1 MSPRELLSREWRD
14 LASRHHCETSSTQAL
29 LDELLRAYCEP
40 IRQYHTIE
48 HIASLLR
55 QLDDHGRAVVDR
67 DAVALAILFHDV
79 VYDPRQRD
87 NEEKSAALAR
97 GRLALLGFPDDV
109 VNKVEHYI
117 HATKHAQ
124 DFETSDRDLSLLL
137 DLDLSTLAVA
147 PAEYRAYADAIRRE
161 YRHVPD
167 ELYRAGRRRVL
178 EGFLARDRIYRTD
191 ELRALW
197 EEPAR
202 ANIAGEMAD
211 LA

>member
-1 MSPRELLSREWRD
+1 
-14 LASRHHCETSSTQAL
+14 
-29 LDELLRAYCEP
+29 
-40 IRQYHTIE
+40 
-48 HIASLLR
+48 
-55 QLDDHGRAVVDR
+55 
-67 DAVALAILFHDV
+67 LAILFHDV
-79 VYDPRQRD
+79 IYDPRRSD

-97 GRLALLGFPDDV
+97 TRLALLGLSDDV
-109 VNKVEHYI
+109 VAKVEHWI
-117 HATKHAQ
+117 HATKHVQ
-124 DFETSDRDLSLLL
+124 DFKTSDRDLSVLL

-147 PAEYRAYADAIRRE
+147 SAEYRAYADAIRRE

-191 ELRALW
+191 ELHELW

>member
-1 MSPRELLSREWRD
+1 MSPSELLSHVWRD
-14 LASRHHCETSSTQAL
+14 LASRHHCEPSRAQEL
-29 LDELLRAYCEP
+29 LNELLRAYSEAN
-40 IRQYHTIE
+40 RHYHTTG

-55 QLDDHGRAVVDR
+55 QLDDLGQAVVDR
-67 DAVALAILFHDV
+67 DAVILAILFHDV
-79 VYDPRQRD
+79 IYDPRRSD

-97 GRLALLGFPDDV
+97 ARLAPLGLPDEV
-109 VNKVEHYI
+109 VAKVEHWI

-124 DFETSDRDLSLLL
+124 DFKTSDRDLSVLL

-147 PAEYRAYADAIRRE
+147 PAEYRGYADAIRRE

-191 ELRALW
+191 ELHALW

-202 ANIAGEMAD
+202 ANIAGEMAE

>member
-1 MSPRELLSREWRD
+1 MSASELLSQVWRD
-14 LASRHHCETSSTQAL
+14 LASRRHCEPARAQ
-29 LDELLRAYCEP
+29 ELLHELLGAYSEP
-40 IRQYHTIE
+40 NRHYHTTE

-55 QLDDHGRAVVDR
+55 QLDDLGQAVVDR
-67 DAVALAILFHDV
+67 DAAILAILFHDV
-79 VYDPRQRD
+79 IYDSRRSD

-97 GRLALLGFPDDV
+97 TRLAMLGLPDEV
-109 VNKVEHYI
+109 VAKVEHWI

-124 DFETSDRDLSLLL
+124 DFKTSDRDLSLLL

-191 ELRALW
+191 ELHALW

>member
-1 MSPRELLSREWRD
+1 MSPSELLSQVWRD
-14 LASRHHCETSSTQAL
+14 LASRHHCEPVRAQEL
-29 LDELLRAYCEP
+29 LDELLGAYSESN
-40 IRQYHTIE
+40 RHYHTTE

-55 QLDDHGRAVVDR
+55 QLHNLGQAVVDR
-67 DAVALAILFHDV
+67 DTVILAILFHDV
-79 VYDPRQRD
+79 IYDPRRSD

-97 GRLALLGFPDDV
+97 TRLALMGLPDELAT
-109 VNKVEHYI
+109 KVEHWI
-117 HATKHAQ
+117 HATKHAA
-124 DFETSDRDLSLLL
+124 DFKTCDRDLLVLL
-137 DLDLSTLAVA
+137 DLDLSTLAA
-147 PAEYRAYADAIRRE
+147 AHAEYRIYADAIRRE

-191 ELRALW
+191 ELHALW

>member
-1 MSPRELLSREWRD
+1 MSASELLSQVWRD
-14 LASRHHCETSSTQAL
+14 LASRRHCEPSRAQ
-29 LDELLRAYCEP
+29 ELLHELLGAYSEP
-40 IRQYHTIE
+40 NRHYHTTQ

-55 QLDDHGRAVVDR
+55 LLDDLGQAVVDR
-67 DAVALAILFHDV
+67 DAAILAILFHDV
-79 VYDPRQRD
+79 IYDSRRSD
-87 NEEKSAALAR
+87 NEERSAALAR
-97 GRLALLGFPDDV
+97 TRLALLGLPDEV
-109 VNKVEHYI
+109 IAKVEHWI

-124 DFETSDRDLSLLL
+124 DFKTSDRDLSLLL